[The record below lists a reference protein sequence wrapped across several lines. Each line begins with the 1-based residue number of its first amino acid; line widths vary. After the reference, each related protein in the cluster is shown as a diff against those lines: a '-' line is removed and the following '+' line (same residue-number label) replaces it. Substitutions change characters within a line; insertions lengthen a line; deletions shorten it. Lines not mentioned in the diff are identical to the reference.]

1 MGATLTP
8 PQTVAAFTP
17 LATHSPLQK
26 AEQLPR
32 CWNGS
37 DASLLSELP
46 RLSGEAALRQCPW
59 KARVELAFE
68 SFDHCRIQ
76 AAHSTKTTKAEC
88 PLLGESRR
96 SAIDLAGCCWRP
108 CTMPMRM
115 ALGGSSAE
123 HAAEATLTMLGDK
136 LKGARLCAYS
146 FSLIQTSRP
155 RSPSS

>member
-88 PLLGESRR
+88 PLLGVSGL
-96 SAIDLAGCCWRP
+96 SA
-108 CTMPMRM
+108 M
-115 ALGGSSAE
+115 GGLRTFRQPPNLSQCENRIFNS
-123 HAAEATLTMLGDK
+123 MDGV
-136 LKGARLCAYS
+136 
-146 FSLIQTSRP
+146 
-155 RSPSS
+155 